1 MPKYQTSKLWKNPHQ
16 KEGKYFNYHQR
27 ELDLSIHQTL
37 NKPMKLGRGTTN
49 PEMNKAED
57 PSTKTQNQIHAP
69 TKVDPRHEYCR
80 NRTPR
85 DPCRE
90 QGNKQS
96 SKESPKVGHTR
107 SEWHTN
113 LSRIREGQKS
123 YVPWTIKVWNSAL
136 KLWNQEDEA
145 LGMHQTLTTILK
157 LEREVR
163 WRHH

>member
-1 MPKYQTSKLWKNPHQ
+1 
-16 KEGKYFNYHQR
+16 
-27 ELDLSIHQTL
+27 
-37 NKPMKLGRGTTN
+37 MKLGRGTAN
-49 PEMNKAED
+49 PERNKAED
-57 PSTKTQNQIHAP
+57 PSTKTQTQIHAP

-123 YVPWTIKVWNSAL
+123 YVPWTIKV
-136 KLWNQEDEA
+136 
-145 LGMHQTLTTILK
+145 
-157 LEREVR
+157 
-163 WRHH
+163 